1 MKALTSLACA
11 LLIACS
17 EAVIPSSA
25 SAFDQ
30 SHAELDAVMK
40 RYVVKGMVDYTGL
53 KANRA
58 GLDSY
63 ITKTSAVSGSEFKSW
78 SEAQQLA
85 FLINVYNAETVQL
98 IIDNYPVK
106 SIKEIGNFISTAQDK
121 KVVTLFGKTTTLNYI
136 EHDLLRANYSEPRIH
151 FAIVCAAISC
161 PALRSEAFVAD
172 KLDAQLS
179 DQAVNF
185 LTEKS
190 KNEYKGGELHLSK
203 IFDWFKGDFTKGG
216 KSIAEFVNPWFS
228 EDVSKADVEFKDYN
242 WDLNKQ

>member
-63 ITKTSAVSGSEFKSW
+63 ITKTSAVS
-78 SEAQQLA
+78 A
-85 FLINVYNAETVQL
+85 T
-98 IIDNYPVK
+98 
-106 SIKEIGNFISTAQDK
+106 SISRKR
-121 KVVTLFGKTTTLNYI
+121 
-136 EHDLLRANYSEPRIH
+136 LLRAVISVAMAGIAIQSSE
-151 FAIVCAAISC
+151 
-161 PALRSEAFVAD
+161 
-172 KLDAQLS
+172 
-179 DQAVNF
+179 
-185 LTEKS
+185 T
-190 KNEYKGGELHLSK
+190 
-203 IFDWFKGDFTKGG
+203 
-216 KSIAEFVNPWFS
+216 
-228 EDVSKADVEFKDYN
+228 
-242 WDLNKQ
+242 